1 MECSARPTHQRV
13 KSTMRTKNRAR
24 CALSSPDSQNNSS
37 VTSWR
42 SSSDIMGRDGHNPSN
57 IWPRGDKAVAGFGG
71 GGSVGVEVFM
81 RADHAG
87 VTMTASPVSEM
98 GVSGEVPGQ
107 RQYHRLMENHR
118 TRDEYDVAT
127 AQIVVVL
134 GGAGQILSEA
144 IRSSSGLD
152 VLDDNSA
159 MVAFLLLWLSGPMR
173 SGEIAEAMNITTGGS
188 TKIVTKLENDGI
200 VSRLH
205 HADADG
211 RAVVVTLT
219 EKGERVADAVLV
231 AVGEAVRDLMA
242 RLNALDASAR

>member
-1 MECSARPTHQRV
+1 M
-13 KSTMRTKNRAR
+13 
-24 CALSSPDSQNNSS
+24 
-37 VTSWR
+37 
-42 SSSDIMGRDGHNPSN
+42 
-57 IWPRGDKAVAGFGG
+57 AV
-71 GGSVGVEVFM
+71 
-81 RADHAG
+81 
-87 VTMTASPVSEM
+87 SPVSEM
-98 GVSGEVPGQ
+98 GVSGEVSGQ
-107 RQYHRLMENHR
+107 RQYHQRMENHR

-205 HADADG
+205 HAEADG

-242 RLNALDASAR
+242 RLNALDVSAR